1 MPQWGWHYF
10 RRLEWRTVDRLELY
24 VHRTIRPTLH
34 RLELYV
40 RGAIRPDWNFTPT
53 AQYDPPHWNFTRKT
67 QYDRPPL
74 ARSLTVARSTPPR
87 SKPPVHSARPIVAF
101 GCSRTNRFLWH
112 PAGGPRCNVAT
123 YATARV
129 LNARE
134 AFCGPLRGK
143 CYFKPLRGKCQKT
156 STAKA
161 RTTPTPARRVLRS
174 LSPKCY
180 RTIGVKHSREQKQ
193 TAESCPP
200 DDANH
205 AKRHTLCS
213 RPTTHASWAL
223 CSGTARHRSAA
234 RRRVTA

>member
-1 MPQWGWHYF
+1 MAHSRSVGTLRAPDNTTDPSPVGTLRAWGN
-10 RRLEWRTVDRLELY
+10 TTRLELY
-24 VHRTIRPTLH
+24 A
-34 RLELYV
+34 Y
-40 RGAIRPDWNFTPT
+40 GAIRPTPLELYEKNPIRPT
-53 AQYDPPHWNFTRKT
+53 
-67 QYDRPPL
+67 PPL